1 MALADPEPQDTAEDK
16 PKAKDL
22 AKVHERALK
31 RFDSVATPQAEIR
44 AHALLCRRFISIP
57 GAMWEG
63 PWGDQFENSIKVEID
78 KLSKGV
84 EKIVGDYRANR
95 IVPDFRPSG
104 GNSDQDTAD
113 TLDGLHRADSY
124 HFKAQQARDNAF
136 EEAAAG
142 GFGAYRLANDYAD
155 PADKESDEQ
164 RVNPGLLIAD
174 ADQRVFFD
182 GNSKLFDKS
191 DAKWAF
197 VLTADSKEAFED
209 EYPDCLSTWPETRL
223 QVAYDW
229 FAPDVVVKAEYYEVE
244 ERKQKLLIFTHLLTQ
259 AEERWWEDELDADEI
274 KELKTRGYRMESKQ
288 RSRQRVR
295 KYTLSGAEVLEDHGL
310 IAGEFIPIVP
320 CYGKRW
326 FVDNQERFRGHVS
339 KLMDAQRIYNAKVS
353 KLSETDSLAPREKPI
368 FLAEQMPPNLAD
380 LWSRQEQERHP
391 YALVNPVIDS
401 EGNYV
406 AMGPIGKIEPPQL
419 QPVTAVLLQ
428 ISAGDLQAETDDGSD
443 EVKANTSAE
452 AMDIAA
458 TRIDAKSGLY
468 LDNMRQSVQ
477 REGEIYLSMAKE
489 CYFEPGRKV
498 ETMTEEGADGEAELH
513 QNFTDATGVNRTRND
528 FSSGR
533 YKVIADV
540 TEATATR
547 RDKTVKSMLHTAA
560 VAAEVGDQELGQVA
574 LLTAVMN
581 QDGEGVG
588 SVQKYARKR
597 LVGMGVEDPNDEEKA
612 AMAEAQQEPDPNA
625 QIAAAKTADL
635 GASAQL
641 KTAKAG
647 EAQASTVLKIAQAH
661 AVGGPEAEPAVPD
674 GLEAAHKVAQIDK
687 TAAEAE
693 HLRTT
698 TEHLPEQLKI
708 EAHNAATNR
717 MKAIS
722 DRVKRFIG
730 GR

>member
-1 MALADPEPQDTAEDK
+1 MALHDPDDAPESNATSDK
-16 PKAKDL
+16 LKE
-22 AKVHERALK
+22 VHKRALR
-31 RFDSVATPQAEIR
+31 RFDSVALPQQEIR
-44 AHALLCRRFISIP
+44 AHALLCRRFISSP

-84 EKIVGDYRANR
+84 DKIVQDYRANR
-95 IVPDFRPSG
+95 IVPDFRPAG

-155 PADKESDEQ
+155 PSDKENDEQ

-174 ADQRVFFD
+174 ADQRVYFD
-182 GNSKLFDKS
+182 GNSKLYDKS

-197 VLTADSKEAFED
+197 VLTADSKEAYEE
-209 EYPDCLSTWPETRL
+209 EYPDKLSDWPVTRPL
-223 QVAYDW
+223 NSFDW
-229 FAPDVVVKAEYYEVE
+229 FAPDIVVKAEYYEVE
-244 ERKQKLLIFTHLLTQ
+244 EKNEKLLVFTQILTGD
-259 AEERWWEDELDADEI
+259 EERWWDDELDAAE
-274 KELKTRGYRMESKQ
+274 KAELKARGWKMETQQ
-288 RSRQRVR
+288 RQRQRVR
-295 KYTLSGAEVLEDHGL
+295 KYTMSGAEVLKDHGL
-310 IAGEFIPIVP
+310 IAGPNIPIVP
-320 CYGKRW
+320 VYGKRW
-326 FVDNQERFRGHVS
+326 YVDNQERFRGHVS

-368 FLAEQMPPNLAD
+368 FLAEQMPPGLQE
-380 LWSRQEQERHP
+380 LWKLQEIERHP
-391 YALVNPVIDS
+391 YALVNPVID
-401 EGNYV
+401 GDGKYV

-428 ISAGDLQAETDDGSD
+428 IAAGDLQAETEDAD
-443 EVKANTSAE
+443 EVKANTSTE
-452 AMDIAA
+452 AMEFAA

-477 REGEIYLSMAKE
+477 REGEIYLGMAPE
-489 CYFEPGRKV
+489 CYFEAGRTV
-498 ETMTEEGADGEAELH
+498 ETMTEDGDDGEATLH
-513 QNFTDATGVNRTRND
+513 ESFTDKQGVHRVRND

-547 RDKTVKSMLHTAA
+547 RDKTVKSMLGTAQIA
-560 VAAEVGDQELGQVA
+560 TEAGDQELAQVA
-574 LLTAVMN
+574 VLTAVMN

-597 LVGMGVEDPNDEEKA
+597 LVMMGVEEPNEEEQA
-612 AMAEAQQEPDPNA
+612 QMAQAQQQPDPT
-625 QIAAAKTADL
+625 QQLAAAKTADL
-635 GASAQL
+635 GASAEL
-641 KTAKAG
+641 KQAKAG
-647 EAQASTVLKIAQAH
+647 EAKASTVLKVAQAE

-674 GLEAAHKVAQIDK
+674 GLETAHKLAEIDK
-687 TAAEAE
+687 TTAEAE
-693 HLRTT
+693 HLRTNT
-698 TEHLPEQLKI
+698 AHLPEKLAI
-708 EAHNAATNR
+708 EGHNAQTNR
-717 MKAIS
+717 LKALA
-722 DRVKRFIG
+722 DRARKMFKSG
-730 GR
+730 D

>member
-1 MALADPEPQDTAEDK
+1 MALHDPDDAP
-16 PKAKDL
+16 AKDSKRL
-22 AKVHERALK
+22 KEVHARALR
-31 RFDSVATPQAEIR
+31 RFDSVAGPQAEIR
-44 AHALLCRRFISIP
+44 AHALLCRRFISVP

-84 EKIVGDYRANR
+84 DKIVQDYRANR
-95 IVPDFRPSG
+95 IVPDFRPAG

-155 PADKESDEQ
+155 PSDKDSDEQ

-197 VLTADSKEAFED
+197 VLTADSREAFEE
-209 EYPDCLSTWPETRL
+209 EYPDKASDWPDAKLRPN
-223 QVAYDW
+223 YDW
-229 FAPDVVVKAEYYEVE
+229 FAPDVVVKAEYWETE
-244 ERKQKLLIFTHLLTQ
+244 ERTEDLLVFTQILTGD
-259 AEERWWEDELDADEI
+259 EERWWADELDKEELA
-274 KELKTRGYRMESKQ
+274 ELKSRGWKKETKQ
-288 RSRQRVR
+288 RLRKRVR
-295 KYTLSGAEVLEDHGL
+295 KYTLSGAEVLKDHGL
-310 IAGEFIPIVP
+310 IAGENIPIVP

-326 FVDNQERFRGHVS
+326 YVDNQERFRGHVS

-368 FLAEQMPPNLAD
+368 FAASQMPPHLAD
-380 LWSRQEQERHP
+380 QWARQEIERHG
-391 YALVNPVIDS
+391 YALVNPLIDES
-401 EGNYV
+401 TGQIIST
-406 AMGPIGKIEPPQL
+406 GPIGKIEPPQL
-419 QPVTAVLLQ
+419 QPVTATLLQ
-428 ISAGDLQAETDDGSD
+428 IAAGDLAAETEDGSD

-458 TRIDAKSGLY
+458 TRIDAKSAIY

-477 REGEIYLSMAKE
+477 REGEIYLSMARE
-489 CYFEPGRKV
+489 CYFEPGRIV
-498 ETMTEEGADGEAELH
+498 ETMSEDGDDGQAELH
-513 QNFTDATGVNRTRND
+513 QNFTDNRGVNRVRND

-547 RDKTVKSMLHTAA
+547 RDKTVKSMLATAQIA
-560 VAAEVGDQELGQVA
+560 MEAGDQELAQA
-574 LLTAVMN
+574 TILTAVMN
-581 QDGEGVG
+581 QDGEG
-588 SVQKYARKR
+588 SSSIQKYARKK
-597 LVGMGVEDPNDEEKA
+597 LVAMGIEEPNEEEKA
-612 AMAEAQQEPDPNA
+612 EMQQAQQQPDPT
-625 QIAAAKTADL
+625 QEMAAAKTADL
-635 GASAQL
+635 AASANL
-641 KTAKAG
+641 KGAKTREALASA
-647 EAQASTVLKIAQAH
+647 ELKAAQATV
-661 AVGGPEAEPAVPD
+661 VGGPEAAPEVPD
-674 GLEAAHKVAQIDK
+674 GLDAAHKAAEIDLK
-687 TAAEAE
+687 TAQADHTRQQTA
-693 HLRTT
+693 
-698 TEHLPEQLKI
+698 HLPEQLAI
-708 EAHNAATNR
+708 EGHNAETNR
-717 MKAIS
+717 LKALA
-722 DRVKRFIG
+722 DRAKKFLGG